1 MAMRYLP
8 ALMEVKPAV
17 TLAVGGSLLAV
28 HFRMLGP
35 LPFLYGTSLQ
45 QVCLMPGAIL
55 YDVELLRFVTGVLTH
70 ISDYVRLPPSPSR
83 CAASPPDCR
92 CGVQQLDTRAPG
104 RQRPLKNPALYI
116 LNHLN
121 YIYLNMNYKFYQLIF
136 YSCSVLPLLAASN
149 RPAGGRLSQ
158 HLYWTLGSL
167 AAKGLALEPRI
178 GSANFAT
185 LLLALTVVTSIVTV
199 LLSFSIYNLLGDHGW
214 MKNCYLGASP
224 VSSHGRIGRPN
235 QPASGDDSCRYA
247 IAALQSGAESALHTT
262 SLSLSVSFSE
272 GADAHVIVSMRV
284 DVFQFRINI
293 LNLPR

>member
-1 MAMRYLP
+1 MTRELLAGSALSKTLP
-8 ALMEVKPAV
+8 ALCSRSW
-17 TLAVGGSLLAV
+17 L
-28 HFRMLGP
+28 H
-35 LPFLYGTSLQ
+35 
-45 QVCLMPGAIL
+45 
-55 YDVELLRFVTGVLTH
+55 LT
-70 ISDYVRLPPSPSR
+70 DRRVDGL
-83 CAASPPDCR
+83 
-92 CGVQQLDTRAPG
+92 
-104 RQRPLKNPALYI
+104 
-116 LNHLN
+116 
-121 YIYLNMNYKFYQLIF
+121 
-136 YSCSVLPLLAASN
+136 
-149 RPAGGRLSQ
+149 Q